1 MLNKTLSLVA
11 VLAVGLAAGIA
22 HAMGV
27 DTSAVGVAANAV
39 VTGTSHWLSQPDV
52 AIGLAGVGA
61 AGITKYIQKGDILTL
76 TPAAAVASGV
86 GYLFG
91 TGLFGV
97 ATNDVASGAAG
108 EFITE
113 GVVEIGKTSALAI
126 SVGDRLFWDA
136 TNKVVNKTSTA
147 QQCVG
152 IAVEAAANPSSTVKM
167 KLGAYVPSAT

>member
-1 MLNKTLSLVA
+1 MKNFVQE
-11 VLAVGLAAGIA
+11 G
-22 HAMGV
+22 
-27 DTSAVGVAANAV
+27 
-39 VTGTSHWLSQPDV
+39 GT
-52 AIGLAGVGA
+52 
-61 AGITKYIQKGDILTL
+61 LTL

-91 TGLFGV
+91 VALFGV
-97 ATNDVASGAAG
+97 AKSDVAISTAG
-108 EFITE
+108 EFLTE

-167 KLGAYVPSAT
+167 KLGSNLPVAT